1 MTDLELKPRLRF
13 KGFTEAWEQRKLGNI
28 GYCRS
33 GVGFPDC
40 EQGGTIGIPFF
51 KVSDMNSIGNERKMN
66 ISNNYVSS
74 SQIQAHGWKMFPA
87 PAIFFAKVGAA
98 VLLNRKRL
106 VFTDFLLDNNT
117 MAFSI
122 DINNSDVNFMFSTFE
137 RIYLPALVQIGAL
150 PSYNANQVE
159 DITIFIPS
167 KNEQKKI
174 GQLFDQLDSLIT
186 LHQRKQLF
194 YIFNKVQIKISLLDQ
209 HLYFQVLVLY
219 VSMFFQL
226 YSYLN
231 GLIFLQ
237 HLQ

>member
-1 MTDLELKPRLRF
+1 MFPSQNEYTPRIRF
-13 KGFTEAWEQRKLGNI
+13 KGFTDAWKQRKIGDI
-28 GYCRS
+28 GYCKS

-40 EQGGTIGIPFF
+40 EQGGTFGIPFF

-74 SQIQAHGWKMFPA
+74 RQIQAHGWKLFPA

-122 DINNSDVNFMFSTFE
+122 DINSSDVNFMFSTFE
-137 RIYLPALVQIGAL
+137 RINLPSLVQIGAL

-186 LHQRKQLF
+186 LHQRE
-194 YIFNKVQIKISLLDQ
+194 
-209 HLYFQVLVLY
+209 
-219 VSMFFQL
+219 
-226 YSYLN
+226 
-231 GLIFLQ
+231 
-237 HLQ
+237 